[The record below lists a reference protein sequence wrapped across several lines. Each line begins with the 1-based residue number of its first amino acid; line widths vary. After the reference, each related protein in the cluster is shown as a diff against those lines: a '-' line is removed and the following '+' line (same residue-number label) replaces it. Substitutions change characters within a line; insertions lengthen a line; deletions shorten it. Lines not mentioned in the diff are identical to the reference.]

1 MTIPPNL
8 KRRIIMA
15 KETIKK
21 TVKKAVK
28 KTTPKKDKFVTMTR
42 ADGLKANVHP
52 NNVAKF
58 KDAGYR

>member
-1 MTIPPNL
+1 
-8 KRRIIMA
+8 MA